1 MTPQEIRALSVDQ
14 LKEKVVSMLKEQMNL
29 RFQKAIGQMEKP
41 NRLREIRKDLA
52 RVKTEMTARANAA
65 SKE

>member
-41 NRLREIRKDLA
+41 NRMREIRKDLA